1 MIGCTR
7 YEHAF
12 GSAALQPT
20 ASDFFCPN
28 QDSKKICCQKRDAP
42 LRVCHCGPHGA
53 HQLFAHDF
61 TCYLEWGEVTYIP
74 ILLAECENFVT
85 RQAGS
90 VCNRC

>member
-42 LRVCHCGPHGA
+42 AMPLACVSLCATRSVSTFHTRFHVLLGVGGSYIHSHLASRV
-53 HQLFAHDF
+53 
-61 TCYLEWGEVTYIP
+61 
-74 ILLAECENFVT
+74 
-85 RQAGS
+85 
-90 VCNRC
+90 